1 MKVKTFIARAFVSA
15 IVGIGVYGVLS
26 AITTAI
32 FCTLF
37 DMHPS
42 AEDYDKY
49 YLLLSAWRYGYI
61 FVGIIAYI
69 LMFSKL
75 CDSELE

>member
-1 MKVKTFIARAFVSA
+1 METRTFIKRAFVSA
-15 IVGIGVYGVLS
+15 IVGIGVYGILS

-32 FCTLF
+32 FCMLF

-69 LMFSKL
+69 IMFA
-75 CDSELE
+75 ELDTKE